1 MPDRSITVGIICGG
15 PSPEASVSRLS
26 AGRISPPLEKNYQKV
41 VTLELDEMLPANL
54 TFHRVDVVFPVA
66 HGPMGEDGCLQGLL
80 EVMGIPYVGST
91 VLGSAC
97 AMDKVTTKRILQAA
111 GIPMAKD
118 CIVSGKDPLRSSVS
132 QCIEAL
138 GEKVIIKPFAQGS
151 GIGIQFAR
159 GEKELTE
166 RLRNGFEKDEQ
177 LLVETFIHG
186 SEVTAGVL
194 ELDTTQVL
202 PTTEII
208 TPDDAW
214 YDYTHRYTPGLSE
227 HIIPARITDYQ
238 RKRVQEIA
246 LQAHQLVR
254 CRDISR
260 SDFMVPG
267 DGGEPI
273 FSEINNL
280 PGMTPTSLFPDG
292 ARHAGIEFE
301 ELICRLIDNAMLRKE
316 KQYVKG
322 GYWPIPEL
330 NVSIQ

>member
-15 PSPEASVSRLS
+15 PSPEAGVSRLS
-26 AGRISPPLEKNYQKV
+26 AGRISSPLEKNFQKV

-54 TFHRVDVVFPVA
+54 TLHQVDVVFPVA

-80 EVMGIPYVGST
+80 EIMGIPYVGSA

-97 AMDKVTTKRILQAA
+97 ALDKVTTKRILQAA

-118 CIVSGKDPLRSSVS
+118 CVVSRTDPLNLSVN
-132 QCIEAL
+132 QCLETL

-151 GIGIQFAR
+151 GIGIQFAQ
-159 GEKELTE
+159 GEKELSE
-166 RLRNGFEKDEQ
+166 RLRSGFEKDEQ
-177 LLVETFIHG
+177 LLVETFIQG
-186 SEVTAGVL
+186 REVTAGVL
-194 ELDTTQVL
+194 ELETTQVL

-208 TPDDAW
+208 TPDNAW

-260 SDFMVPG
+260 SDFIVPE
-267 DGGEPI
+267 DGEPI

-301 ELICRLIDNAMLRKE
+301 ELICRLVDNAMLRKE
-316 KQYVKG
+316 KQFNKND
-322 GYWPIPEL
+322 YWPIPEL

>member
-26 AGRISPPLEKNYQKV
+26 AGRISSPLAKNYKKV

-54 TFHRVDVVFPVA
+54 TFHQVDVVFPVA

-80 EVMGIPYVGST
+80 EIMGIPYVGST

-97 AMDKVTTKRILQAA
+97 ALDKVTTKRILQAA

-118 CIVSGKDPLRSSVS
+118 CVMSHRDPLNRSVS
-132 QCIEAL
+132 QCIDTL
-138 GEKVIIKPFAQGS
+138 GEKVIIKPVAQGS
-151 GIGIQFAR
+151 GIGIQFAQ
-159 GEKELTE
+159 GEEELTE
-166 RLRNGFEKDEQ
+166 CLRSGFEKDER

-186 SEVTAGVL
+186 KEVTAGVL

-202 PTTEII
+202 STTEII
-208 TPDDAW
+208 TPDNAW

-238 RKRVQEIA
+238 RRRVQEIA

-260 SDFMVPG
+260 SDFIVPAS
-267 DGGEPI
+267 GEPI

-316 KQYVKG
+316 KTLNKND
-322 GYWPIPEL
+322 YWPTPEL
-330 NVSIQ
+330 NVPLQ

>member
-1 MPDRSITVGIICGG
+1 MPDRSITVGIVCGG

-41 VTLELDEMLPANL
+41 VTLELNEMLPANL
-54 TFHRVDVVFPVA
+54 TFHQVDVVFPIA

-80 EVMGIPYVGST
+80 EIMGIPYVGST

-97 AMDKVTTKRILQAA
+97 ALDKVTTKRILQA
-111 GIPMAKD
+111 GGVPMAKD
-118 CIVSGKDPLRSSVS
+118 CVVSRSDPLNLSVS

-151 GIGIQFAR
+151 GIGIQFAQ
-159 GEKELTE
+159 GKQELAE
-166 RLRNGFEKDEQ
+166 RLTSGFEKDQQ
-177 LLVETFIHG
+177 LLVETCIHG
-186 SEVTAGVL
+186 REVTVGVL
-194 ELDTTQVL
+194 ELDAPQVL

-208 TPDDAW
+208 TPDNAW

-238 RKRVQEIA
+238 RQRVQQIA
-246 LQAHQLVR
+246 LQAHQLIR

-260 SDFMVPG
+260 SDFIVPQ
-267 DGGEPI
+267 DGEPI
-273 FSEINNL
+273 FVEINNL

-292 ARHAGIEFE
+292 ARHAGTEFE
-301 ELICRLIDNAMLRKE
+301 ELICRLVDNAMLRKD
-316 KQYVKG
+316 KPFNSDD
-322 GYWPIPEL
+322 YWPIPEL
-330 NVSIQ
+330 DISN

>member
-15 PSPEASVSRLS
+15 PSPEAGVSRLS
-26 AGRISPPLEKNYQKV
+26 AGRISSPLEKNFQKV
-41 VTLELDEMLPANL
+41 VTLELDEMLPTNL
-54 TFHRVDVVFPVA
+54 TFHQVDVVFPVA

-80 EVMGIPYVGST
+80 EIMGIPYVGSA

-97 AMDKVTTKRILQAA
+97 ALDKVTTKRILQAA

-118 CIVSGKDPLRSSVS
+118 CVVSRTAPLNLSVN
-132 QCIEAL
+132 QCLEAL

-151 GIGIQFAR
+151 GIGIQFAQ
-159 GEKELTE
+159 GEKELSE
-166 RLRNGFEKDEQ
+166 RLRSGFEKDEQ
-177 LLVETFIHG
+177 LLVETFIQG
-186 SEVTAGVL
+186 REVTAGVL
-194 ELDTTQVL
+194 ELETTQVL

-208 TPDDAW
+208 TPDNAW

-227 HIIPARITDYQ
+227 HIIPARITDDQ

-260 SDFMVPG
+260 SDFIVPE
-267 DGGEPI
+267 DGEPI

-301 ELICRLIDNAMLRKE
+301 ELICRLVDNAMLRKE
-316 KQYVKG
+316 KQFNKND
-322 GYWPIPEL
+322 YWPIPEL